1 MRIFFGVGS
10 IFALDDD
17 LCVLRVDEIVGKWM
31 KMELIVKD
39 ELCKKTCHAIFSVA
53 LSIFHRVIG

>member
-1 MRIFFGVGS
+1 MRIFFCVRS

-39 ELCKKTCHAIFSVA
+39 ELYEKSCHAIFSVT